1 MLSKPASKSRIKTV
15 SQNIE
20 YCSGTIVS
28 IPSGHHKIDAL
39 FCHIVTDKEH
49 VQNKPIILRLH
60 GMLGNLLDE
69 TEHFLPGILAKHGYS
84 SITMNTLLANLGL
97 FFGFGVFDDAMAQ
110 IDGVCHFLREV
121 GFKKIVI
128 AGHGLG
134 GCMAIRYGALTHDPK
149 KHPDI
154 VGVIAMAT
162 PHSMPET
169 IRRRWDRFGSEPS
182 YAEVHNRAQ
191 RLFRPESEGEPPRDE
206 TVVIKKAHGHTF
218 LPEHTEI
225 YTLKTWW
232 ALAGP
237 EAEAAKACKHIG
249 HIKVPILLVHGLN
262 DDMIEYGEFEDLGQL
277 AREGGNTDVTTCHL
291 DADHTFEGKHDELG
305 QIIINW
311 LKDRFE

>member
-1 MLSKPASKSRIKTV
+1 MDV
-15 SQNIE
+15 E
-20 YCSGTIVS
+20 HCSGTIIS
-28 IPSGHHKIDAL
+28 IPFNHHKIDAL
-39 FCHIVTDKEH
+39 FYHIVTHAQHLE
-49 VQNKPIILRLH
+49 NKPVILRLH
-60 GMLGNLLDE
+60 GILGNLLDE
-69 TEHFLPGILAKHGYS
+69 TEHFLPHFLANEGYS

-97 FFGFGVFDDAMAQ
+97 FFGFGMFDDAITQ
-110 IDGVCHFLREV
+110 IDIVCNYLRKI
-121 GFKKIVI
+121 GFRKIVV

-134 GCMAIRYGALTHDPK
+134 GCMAIRYGALTNDAK

-169 IRRRWDRFGSEPS
+169 IRRRWERFESRPS
-182 YAEVHNRAQ
+182 YEEVYSRAQ
-191 RLFRPESEGEPPRDE
+191 RVFRPESEGDPPRDE

-218 LPEHTEI
+218 LPKHTEI

-237 EAEAAKACKHIG
+237 EAEGAKAFKHIG

-262 DDMIEYGEFEDLGQL
+262 DDIIEYRECEDLGRL
-277 AREGGNTDVTTCHL
+277 ARAGGNNDVTPCHL
-291 DADHTFEGKHDELG
+291 DANHTFEGKQDELG

-311 LKDRFE
+311 LNDRFE